1 MIDTKALALG
11 LATTALVCGAYFL
24 GAFQGQQAPM
34 KWREGLASLKRSLTW
49 QGFAWSVALPV
60 AWLALFYGLVIHV
73 RLALGGWPRFGQQ
86 FDAWPLRLHEE
97 AVFLAATA
105 LVASLWVMP
114 LVLVGSLC
122 FRRWRHI
129 SIYTLSYGAAL
140 GMAFGG
146 MLLAPHAFLNWFFD

>member
-1 MIDTKALALG
+1 MDTKALALG
-11 LATTALVCGAYFL
+11 LAIIALVCGAYFQ
-24 GAFQGQQAPM
+24 GVFQGQQAPAN
-34 KWREGLASLKRSLTW
+34 WRECFANLKRSLTW
-49 QGFAWSVALPV
+49 QGFAGSVALPV
-60 AWLALFYGLVIHV
+60 AWLVLFYGLVIHV
-73 RLALGGWPRFGQQ
+73 RLALGGWARFGQQ

-97 AVFLAATA
+97 AVWLAATA

-129 SIYTLSYGAAL
+129 SIYTLSYGAAI
-140 GMAFGG
+140 GVAFGV